1 MSGSIM
7 WQPIIS
13 FDNNFLK
20 EMKVYDP
27 TTGYL
32 DEAGLRK
39 ASHKMMNYLEK
50 REGLNP
56 IYWTAAIHRNT
67 DNIHI
72 HYALVEQANS
82 RKLQKYKGIEEP
94 RGKFKQSTLDGM
106 KSTFA
111 NSFLEQP
118 IF

>member
-32 DEAGLRK
+32 DESGLRK
-39 ASHKMMNYLEK
+39 ASHKMMDYLEK
-50 REGLNP
+50 RK
-56 IYWTAAIHRNT
+56 A
-67 DNIHI
+67 
-72 HYALVEQANS
+72 
-82 RKLQKYKGIEEP
+82 
-94 RGKFKQSTLDGM
+94 
-106 KSTFA
+106 
-111 NSFLEQP
+111 
-118 IF
+118 